1 MNREVIIGYD
11 SFNRWIHK
19 RYIKMSQCF
28 LKPYKSFGG
37 NINVKVDLSNY
48 ATKAELKNA
57 TRVDT
62 STLAAKSKS

>member
-28 LKPYKSFGG
+28 LKPYK
-37 NINVKVDLSNY
+37 LL
-48 ATKAELKNA
+48 EE
-57 TRVDT
+57 
-62 STLAAKSKS
+62 TLMSKWIYLIMQQKLN